1 MRMMVHGVC
10 VLVNKSSEYL
20 TDIDRYGMLTGVG
33 DPTELE
39 EKEQKELSL

>member
-1 MRMMVHGVC
+1 MCWWTNQG
-10 VLVNKSSEYL
+10 EYL
-20 TDIDRYGMLTGVG
+20 TDIDRYGILTGVR